1 MENKAL
7 KEENKNRKNEKLE
20 AKKENEKLAN
30 EIQKLNEIYTAKC
43 LVNDVMSASLQD
55 LYLEQEEVRKT
66 EKGKLQTEVKK
77 M

>member
-7 KEENKNRKNEKLE
+7 KEENKNHKNEKLE

-43 LVNDVMSASLQD
+43 LVSDVMSASLQD